1 MKNNILF
8 ALIFIMVIFFTG
20 CSKPIKKLEIS
31 DGEFLFTNENFKKQY
46 TIEAYLKSFDVGV
59 IFKEPILKDKIILGS
74 LEVIISLNK
83 GPDQKITLSPD
94 VRYFYSNYENNL
106 VNKIYFQSITLD
118 DKEFIN
124 ELEISVIKAFDFPNV
139 SELLIRICRNR
150 GIKRLKTAKKAAV

>member
-139 SELLIRICRNR
+139 SELLISN
-150 GIKRLKTAKKAAV
+150 LDSEFFFDQ

>member
-139 SELLIRICRNR
+139 SELLISNLDSEIFFDQ
-150 GIKRLKTAKKAAV
+150 